1 MTPTKPLTIA
11 VIGAGS
17 TYTPELVD
25 GFLRRAGSLPVAEFR
40 FMDIDAEKLAIVGGL
55 AQRMIAASPPAPRRG
70 PPPKA
75 ILTQNLDEALRG
87 ADFVL
92 TQIRVG
98 RLEARVKD
106 ETIPLSHKLIGQE
119 TTGIGGFMK
128 ALRTIPVLL
137 SVARR
142 MEELCPQAFLI
153 NFTNPAGIVTE
164 ALLKHSSIRTLG
176 LCNVPY
182 NMLREARERLPDELA
197 AGARIQYL
205 GLNHLSWITGIQ
217 AGGKDWLPDQLKG
230 DFTGYRPANIPA
242 LEFPPEL
249 QQWIGAIPSSYL
261 NYYYFPARMLAELQA
276 EEKCRGLVCQD
287 LEAELLRLYR
297 DPALREKPAA
307 LEKRGGAWY
316 SEVAVSL
323 VDAIANNKGEQHI
336 VNVANSDCLDFLPAD
351 AVVEVACQV
360 DKDGAHP
367 LPVRG
372 FANRHI
378 KSLMQVVKGYEQLTI
393 EAALTGNRDTAMHAL
408 FRHPLVGDWDRG
420 KACLE
425 ELLKAH
431 QQWLPA
437 FFPGASP
444 ADTATIAPVGSR
456 VALEGRA

>member
-1 MTPTKPLTIA
+1 MAKTKPLTVA

-25 GFLRRAGSLPVAEFR
+25 GFLRRASSLPVAEFR
-40 FMDIDAEKLAIVGGL
+40 FMDVDIEKLSVVGGL
-55 AQRMIAASPPAPRRG
+55 AQRMIAAGPRGGLPDGQAYRAPR
-70 PPPKA
+70 A
-75 ILTQNLDEALRG
+75 VLTQNLDDALRG

-106 ETIPLSHKLIGQE
+106 ETIPLSHGLIGQE
-119 TTGIGGFMK
+119 TTGIGGFIK

-137 SVARR
+137 GIARR
-142 MEELCPQAFLI
+142 METLCPRAFLI

-164 ALLKHSSIRTLG
+164 ALLKHTKIRALG
-176 LCNVPY
+176 LCNVPF

-197 AGARIQYL
+197 AGAEIQYL
-205 GLNHLSWITGIQ
+205 GLNHLSWITAIR

-261 NYYYFPARMLAELQA
+261 NYYYFPSRMLAELKA

-287 LEAELLRLYR
+287 IEAELLALYQ

-323 VDAIANNKGEQHI
+323 VDAIANDRQERHI
-336 VNVANSDCLDFLPAD
+336 VNVANGGGLDFLPPD
-351 AVVEVACQV
+351 AVVEVACLV
-360 DKDGAHP
+360 GRDGARP
-367 LPVRG
+367 LPVRN
-372 FANRHI
+372 FDNRHI
-378 KSLMQVVKGYEQLTI
+378 KALMQVVKGYEQLTV
-393 EAALTGNRDTAMHAL
+393 EAAVTGSRDTAMHAL
-408 FRHPLVGDWDRG
+408 YRHPLVGDWDRG

-425 ELLKAH
+425 ELLDAH
-431 QQWLPA
+431 RQWLPA
-437 FFPGASP
+437 FFP
-444 ADTATIAPVGSR
+444 
-456 VALEGRA
+456 EGRA